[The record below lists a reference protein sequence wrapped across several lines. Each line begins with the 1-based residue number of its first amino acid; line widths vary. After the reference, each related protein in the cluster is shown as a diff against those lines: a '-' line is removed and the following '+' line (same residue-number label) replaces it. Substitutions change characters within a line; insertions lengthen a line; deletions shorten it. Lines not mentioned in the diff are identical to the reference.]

1 MFLASILWTIHT
13 RNQSA
18 SGLTD
23 FRIFFVPSHDYPKPA
38 TTSNGTADH
47 AHCGRAKIAVVMK
60 TDNTPTSPLEGMAD
74 SKDAKHAACAFAS
87 LPDEIIELILST
99 CDPSSFAS
107 LVLLNRNWRRV
118 SQQAQL
124 YAQQL
129 SRCRSYTTS
138 HPAIALPVD
147 DDELPKL
154 RKAFAHEVKR
164 NLYEA
169 YLRPQETIIKL
180 VSTSI
185 ISSSAA
191 LPGGEAFHFAFSSNG
206 QYVLA
211 YSTSR
216 IHVLRFEGQ
225 ELTVERE
232 LKILRR
238 PASITILDDGSMLAV
253 LSIDHQVDL
262 YDLSNGKPKHI
273 RAIALDHHPRTI
285 SLSPGG
291 SVLAAAYDGGIEV
304 YSLSATLATDKRGV
318 KSDAADSLSFSRD
331 GMQLLGTTIHSKNLN
346 TVILTA
352 PYFNPGEYSP
362 EDSIGQLWA
371 TSILF
376 PNSSRDCSH
385 AVLLPSATDCG
396 ANWTFTYDR
405 AFETFRAVRIDDLRN
420 GTTYFTGPVADAHS
434 SSKLLPSTLPA
445 TTGSGDLVSAG
456 FQGKEIWC
464 YGVPEDLDAPPES
477 TAEAD
482 SAEFGTPL
490 SHKSSLSG
498 NGQRGSTPVPK
509 DANGNKVPKWQELS
523 NRSRNTF
530 IEGRH
535 VSSLDGIVALKWVA
549 TKAGSPCERLVAAAP
564 GGVGDAQGHA
574 FDLNEDGIAPMD
586 GGRLLLLDFDYSI
599 VNGEKRTIT
608 IEVGEKEPEVLEEE
622 HRDMETEVAI
632 VRRRT
637 VAQSRGNHPAVLRST
652 TIAARPER
660 GPVFTLP
667 RRLDGVP
674 MSALRR
680 SSITKEALSP
690 TDETSETAS
699 MTSIDDQEA
708 LDAPYAHG
716 TPRSVATLRRAATAA
731 AINRVLHPPRFGATP
746 GPPRMRPADGH
757 NEVPHESDADN
768 WVPPPP
774 PYSKDDIPTLPEHLR
789 NAIQV
794 GVTGVPSGLHRSST
808 QRSSASTESN
818 TVSSLRRSRTT
829 YVPMSRSSESP
840 VSPHLS
846 FTSPVSPP
854 LAAAIPRPSSS
865 SSAISASSNV
875 NRESQSFQT
884 PGNADDFDDMYDV
897 SPQRT
902 PEPPAAV
909 PVAPVAPAPTN
920 TIPRRPVGQP
930 VVAIPESPVM
940 SAPSVEPVS
949 PIPRRTI
956 PIPTVPDISVT
967 PDQLDGN
974 AGNSSNY
981 IPPTEERTALVEQ
994 PASTDGTQVQYA
1006 TVPPPQGSQFSG
1018 LPSMSPITPLNL
1030 HYPPSQD
1037 PPSRSDISPD
1047 ANSGV
1052 PAPPAELTPADVN
1065 LPSTSLLERLNSRAQ
1080 RPNSQQIGA
1089 QPRAASGSF
1098 QQAPAIHPVLP
1109 VHQNPYPYPES
1120 PGQVNVRPIQYNQTS
1135 YTDFGPPPRAA
1146 TGAYNAQTTM
1156 SPIYPPPSHEQG
1168 NLGAYHSPYGD
1179 QQPFSPGGLRPHMA
1193 RLETIYS
1200 VGSNGSAPAHTP
1212 TWPIAAGVSRRAS
1225 RAERSAAI
1233 NMQQAKQKGWRGTMK
1248 RKKKKKK
1255 DLDTMSS
1262 AGWTDVTTAS
1272 YASEPARREKGG
1284 KCEIM

>member
-1 MFLASILWTIHT
+1 M
-13 RNQSA
+13 
-18 SGLTD
+18 
-23 FRIFFVPSHDYPKPA
+23 
-38 TTSNGTADH
+38 
-47 AHCGRAKIAVVMK
+47 
-60 TDNTPTSPLEGMAD
+60 
-74 SKDAKHAACAFAS
+74 
-87 LPDEIIELILST
+87 
-99 CDPSSFAS
+99 
-107 LVLLNRNWRRV
+107 
-118 SQQAQL
+118 
-124 YAQQL
+124 
-129 SRCRSYTTS
+129 
-138 HPAIALPVD
+138 PVD

-164 NLYEA
+164 NLFEA

-180 VSTSI
+180 VSTS

-216 IHVLRFEGQ
+216 IHVLRFVG
-225 ELTVERE
+225 LDVTVERE

-238 PASITILDDGSMLAV
+238 PASVTILDDGSMLAV
-253 LSIDHQVDL
+253 LSMDHQVDL

-304 YSLSATLATDKRGV
+304 YSLSGAALATDKRGV

-331 GMQLLGTTIHSKNLN
+331 GMQLLGTTIHSKNPN

-420 GTTYFTGPVADAHS
+420 GTTYFTGPVADVS
-434 SSKLLPSTLPA
+434 STSKLLPNTLPA

-464 YGVPEDLDAPPES
+464 YGVPEDLDPPSES
-477 TAEAD
+477 AAEVD
-482 SAEFGTPL
+482 SADFGTPL

-498 NGQRGSTPVPK
+498 NGQRESSTAPK
-509 DANGNKVPKWQELS
+509 DSNGNKVPKWQELS
-523 NRSRNTF
+523 NRSRNSF

-535 VSSLDGIVALKWVA
+535 VSSLDGIVALKWV
-549 TKAGSPCERLVAAAP
+549 TTSSGTPSERLVAAAP
-564 GGVGDAQGHA
+564 GGVGYAQGHA

-637 VAQSRGNHPAVLRST
+637 VAQSRGSHSAVLRST

-660 GPVFTLP
+660 GPIFTLP
-667 RRLDGVP
+667 SRLEGLPV
-674 MSALRR
+674 SALRR
-680 SSITKEALSP
+680 PSVTKAALSP
-690 TDETSETAS
+690 TDESSETAS

-731 AINRVLHPPRFGATP
+731 AINRVLHPPRFGVQP

-794 GVTGVPSGLHRSST
+794 GVTGLPSNLHRSST
-808 QRSSASTESN
+808 QRSSASSESN
-818 TVSSLRRSRTT
+818 PMSSLRRSRTT
-829 YVPMSRSSESP
+829 YVPMSRSSASP

-846 FTSPVSPP
+846 LASRVSPP
-854 LAAAIPRPSSS
+854 LAVVIPRPTSS
-865 SSAISASSNV
+865 SSAVSASSDL
-875 NRESQSFQT
+875 NREPQSFQT
-884 PGNADDFDDMYDV
+884 PANTDDFDDMYDV

-902 PEPPAAV
+902 PEPSAAV
-909 PVAPVAPAPTN
+909 PATLALAN

-930 VVAIPESPVM
+930 VVTISESPVM

-949 PIPRRTI
+949 PIPRRAI
-956 PIPTVPDISVT
+956 PIPKVQDISVT
-967 PDQLDGN
+967 PDHWDGGAGN
-974 AGNSSNY
+974 ASNTM
-981 IPPTEERTALVEQ
+981 PPNEEKTQTLAEQ
-994 PASTDGTQVQYA
+994 TASTDGTQVQYVTTQA
-1006 TVPPPQGSQFSG
+1006 PQGSQFTS
-1018 LPSMSPITPLNL
+1018 LPKLSPITPLDL
-1030 HYPPSQD
+1030 HYPPIQD
-1037 PPSRSDISPD
+1037 PPSQTDISPD

-1080 RPNSQQIGA
+1080 RPISQQLA
-1089 QPRAASGSF
+1089 NQPRAAPGSY
-1098 QQAPAIHPVLP
+1098 QQPPISQPAY
-1109 VHQNPYPYPES
+1109 QYPQTPS
-1120 PGQVNVRPIQYNQTS
+1120 QVNVRPRQFSQTS

-1156 SPIYPPPSHEQG
+1156 SPIYPPSSHEQG
-1168 NLGAYHSPYGD
+1168 NLVGYPSPYGE
-1179 QQPFSPGGLRPHMA
+1179 QPPFSPGGLRPHMA
-1193 RLETIYS
+1193 RLDTIYS
-1200 VGSNGSAPAHTP
+1200 VGSNDGLAHTP

-1248 RKKKKKK
+1248 RKKKKK
-1255 DLDTMSS
+1255 DYDVASS

-1272 YASEPARREKGG
+1272 YASESRRDKKG
-1284 KCEIM
+1284 KCAIM

>member
-1 MFLASILWTIHT
+1 M
-13 RNQSA
+13 
-18 SGLTD
+18 
-23 FRIFFVPSHDYPKPA
+23 
-38 TTSNGTADH
+38 
-47 AHCGRAKIAVVMK
+47 
-60 TDNTPTSPLEGMAD
+60 
-74 SKDAKHAACAFAS
+74 
-87 LPDEIIELILST
+87 
-99 CDPSSFAS
+99 
-107 LVLLNRNWRRV
+107 
-118 SQQAQL
+118 
-124 YAQQL
+124 
-129 SRCRSYTTS
+129 
-138 HPAIALPVD
+138 PVD

-185 ISSSAA
+185 SSSAA

-216 IHVLRFEGQ
+216 IHVLRFVGLEV
-225 ELTVERE
+225 TVERE

-253 LSIDHQVDL
+253 LSMDHQVDL

-304 YSLSATLATDKRGV
+304 YSLSAAALPTDKRGV

-331 GMQLLGTTIHSKNLN
+331 GMQLLGTTIHSKNPN

-385 AVLLPSATDCG
+385 AVLLPSAADCG

-420 GTTYFTGPVADAHS
+420 GTTYFTGPVADAS
-434 SSKLLPSTLPA
+434 STSKLLPNTLPA

-456 FQGKEIWC
+456 FLGREIWC

-482 SAEFGTPL
+482 SADFGTPR
-490 SHKSSLSG
+490 SHKSILSG
-498 NGQRGSTPVPK
+498 NGQREPTTAPK

-523 NRSRNTF
+523 NRSRNSF

-535 VSSLDGIVALKWVA
+535 VSSLDGIVALKWITA
-549 TKAGSPCERLVAAAP
+549 SSGTSSERLVAAAP
-564 GGVGDAQGHA
+564 GGVGHAQGHA

-599 VNGEKRTIT
+599 ANGEKRTIT

-637 VAQSRGNHPAVLRST
+637 VAQSRGNNMSVLRST

-667 RRLDGVP
+667 RRLEGLP

-680 SSITKEALSP
+680 PSVALSP

-731 AINRVLHPPRFGATP
+731 AINRVLHPPRFGEQP

-789 NAIQV
+789 NAIQI
-794 GVTGVPSGLHRSST
+794 GVTGLPNNLHRSST
-808 QRSSASTESN
+808 QRSSASSESN
-818 TVSSLRRSRTT
+818 PISSLRRSRTT
-829 YVPMSRSSESP
+829 YVPMSRSSASP

-846 FTSPVSPP
+846 LTSPVSPP
-854 LAAAIPRPSSS
+854 LPVAIPRPTSA
-865 SSAISASSNV
+865 SSAISASSDL
-875 NRESQSFQT
+875 NREPQSFQT
-884 PGNADDFDDMYDV
+884 PATADDFDDMYDV

-902 PEPPAAV
+902 PEPSAAV
-909 PVAPVAPAPTN
+909 PVAPTPAN

-930 VVAIPESPVM
+930 VVTIPESPVM
-940 SAPSVEPVS
+940 STPSVEPVS
-949 PIPRRTI
+949 PIPRRGI
-956 PIPTVPDISVT
+956 PIPTVQDISVT
-967 PDQLDGN
+967 TDHWDGDAGN
-974 AGNSSNY
+974 ASNTMLANEEETR
-981 IPPTEERTALVEQ
+981 IPSEQ
-994 PASTDGTQVQYA
+994 TTSTDGTQVQYV
-1006 TVPPPQGSQFSG
+1006 TTQVPQNSQFAS
-1018 LPSMSPITPLNL
+1018 LPSLSPMTPLDL

-1037 PPSRSDISPD
+1037 TAPQTDISPD

-1052 PAPPAELTPADVN
+1052 PAAPTELTPADVN

-1080 RPNSQQIGA
+1080 RPNSQQLVNP
-1089 QPRAASGSF
+1089 PRTAPGSF
-1098 QQAPAIHPVLP
+1098 QQPPVIHP
-1109 VHQNPYPYPES
+1109 VHQNTYPES
-1120 PGQVNVRPIQYNQTS
+1120 PNQVNAGLPQFGQTT

-1146 TGAYNAQTTM
+1146 TGAYNAQTAM

-1168 NLGAYHSPYGD
+1168 NQSGYPSPYGD
-1179 QQPFSPGGLRPHMA
+1179 QQPFSPGGLRPHMT

-1200 VGSNGSAPAHTP
+1200 ISSNGDGPAHTP

-1233 NMQQAKQKGWRGTMK
+1233 NMQQAKQKGWRRTMK
-1248 RKKKKKK
+1248 RKGKKKK
-1255 DLDTMSS
+1255 DFDVASS

-1272 YASEPARREKGG
+1272 YASEPRRKEKKG
-1284 KCEIM
+1284 KCAIM

>member
-1 MFLASILWTIHT
+1 M
-13 RNQSA
+13 
-18 SGLTD
+18 
-23 FRIFFVPSHDYPKPA
+23 PA
-38 TTSNGTADH
+38 TTSNATADH
-47 AHCGRAKIAVVMK
+47 ARCGCADAAVVMK
-60 TDNTPTSPLEGMAD
+60 MDNSTTAAPKGMTD
-74 SKDAKHAACAFAS
+74 SKDAKHVACAFAS

-124 YAQQL
+124 YARQL
-129 SRCRSYTTS
+129 SRCRSYATS
-138 HPAIALPVD
+138 HRTIALPVD
-147 DDELPKL
+147 DGELPKL
-154 RKAFAHEVKR
+154 RREFAHEVKR

-180 VSTSI
+180 VSTS

-216 IHVLRFEGQ
+216 IHVLRFVGLEV
-225 ELTVERE
+225 TVERE

-238 PASITILDDGSMLAV
+238 PASVTILDDGSMLAV
-253 LSIDHQVDL
+253 LSMDHQVDL

-285 SLSPGG
+285 ELSPGG

-304 YSLSATLATDKRGV
+304 YSLSATALATDKRGV

-331 GMQLLGTTIHSKNLN
+331 GMQLLGTTIHSKNPN

-385 AVLLPSATDCG
+385 AVLLPSAADCG

-420 GTTYFTGPVADAHS
+420 GTTYFTGPVADVS
-434 SSKLLPSTLPA
+434 STSKLLPNTLPA
-445 TTGSGDLVSAG
+445 ATSSGDLVSAG

-464 YGVPEDLDAPPES
+464 YGVPEDLDAPHEL

-482 SAEFGTPL
+482 SGDFGTPL
-490 SHKSSLSG
+490 SHKSSLSCS
-498 NGQRGSTPVPK
+498 GQRESTTAPK

-523 NRSRNTF
+523 HRSRNLF

-535 VSSLDGIVALKWVA
+535 VSSLDGIVALKWV
-549 TKAGSPCERLVAAAP
+549 TTSSCNSSERLVAAAP
-564 GGVGDAQGHA
+564 GGVGHAQGHA

-637 VAQSRGNHPAVLRST
+637 VAQSRGNHSAVLRST
-652 TIAARPER
+652 TVAARPER
-660 GPVFTLP
+660 GPAFTLP
-667 RRLDGVP
+667 RRLEGLP
-674 MSALRR
+674 IAALRR
-680 SSITKEALSP
+680 QSATKASLSP

-731 AINRVLHPPRFGATP
+731 AINRVLHPPRFGETP
-746 GPPRMRPADGH
+746 GPPRMRPADGR

-794 GVTGVPSGLHRSST
+794 GVTGLPSGLHRSST

-818 TVSSLRRSRTT
+818 PVSGLRRSRTT
-829 YVPMSRSSESP
+829 YVSMSRSSASP
-840 VSPHLS
+840 ISPHLS
-846 FTSPVSPP
+846 FISPVSPA
-854 LAAAIPRPSSS
+854 LAVAIPRPVSS
-865 SSAISASSNV
+865 SSAISASSDL
-875 NRESQSFQT
+875 NREPQSFQT
-884 PGNADDFDDMYDV
+884 PADTDGFDDMYDV

-909 PVAPVAPAPTN
+909 PVAPAPAN
-920 TIPRRPVGQP
+920 MIPRRPVGQP
-930 VVAIPESPVM
+930 VVDIPESPIM
-940 SAPSVEPVS
+940 SSPSIEPVS
-949 PIPRRTI
+949 PIPRRAI
-956 PIPTVPDISVT
+956 PIPTVQDISVT
-967 PDQLDGN
+967 PDHLDGDASN
-974 AGNSSNY
+974 PGNT
-981 IPPTEERTALVEQ
+981 IPANDERTRTLSEQ
-994 PASTDGTQVQYA
+994 TASIDGTQVQYV
-1006 TVPPPQGSQFSG
+1006 TQGSQFTS
-1018 LPSMSPITPLNL
+1018 LPTMSPITPLDL
-1030 HYPPSQD
+1030 YYPPRPEPAPQT
-1037 PPSRSDISPD
+1037 DISPD
-1047 ANSGV
+1047 ANLGV

-1065 LPSTSLLERLNSRAQ
+1065 LPNTSLLERLNSRSQ
-1080 RPNSQQIGA
+1080 RPSNQQLA
-1089 QPRAASGSF
+1089 NQPSAAAGSF
-1098 QQAPAIHPVLP
+1098 QQPPAIHTL
-1109 VHQNPYPYPES
+1109 HQNIYPES
-1120 PGQVNVRPIQYNQTS
+1120 PNQVNAGPQQFSQTS
-1135 YTDFGPPPRAA
+1135 YTDFKPPPRAA
-1146 TGAYNAQTTM
+1146 AGAYNAQTTM

-1168 NLGAYHSPYGD
+1168 IQGGYPGPYGD
-1179 QQPFSPGGLRPHMA
+1179 QQPFSPGGLRPHIT

-1200 VGSNGSAPAHTP
+1200 INSNGEGPVHSPS
-1212 TWPIAAGVSRRAS
+1212 WPMAAGVSRRAS

-1233 NMQQAKQKGWRGTMK
+1233 NIQQAKQKGWRGTIK
-1248 RKKKKKK
+1248 RKKKKK
-1255 DLDTMSS
+1255 DLDAASS
-1262 AGWTDVTTAS
+1262 AGWTDVTTTS
-1272 YASEPARREKGG
+1272 YATEPIRKEKKG
-1284 KCEIM
+1284 KCAIM

>member
-1 MFLASILWTIHT
+1 M
-13 RNQSA
+13 
-18 SGLTD
+18 
-23 FRIFFVPSHDYPKPA
+23 PA
-38 TTSNGTADH
+38 TTSDGIADH
-47 AHCGRAKIAVVMK
+47 AHCGCADTAVVMK
-60 TDNTPTSPLEGMAD
+60 MDNPTTTALKDKGD

-87 LPDEIIELILST
+87 LPDEIIELILLT

-129 SRCRSYTTS
+129 SRCRSYATS
-138 HPAIALPVD
+138 HRTIALTVD

-185 ISSSAA
+185 SSSAA
-191 LPGGEAFHFAFSSNG
+191 LPGGEAFHFAFSANG

-216 IHVLRFEGQ
+216 IHVLRFVGLEV
-225 ELTVERE
+225 TVERE

-238 PASITILDDGSMLAV
+238 PASITILDDGTMLAV
-253 LSIDHQVDL
+253 LSMDHQVDL

-304 YSLSATLATDKRGV
+304 YSLSATASATDKRGV
-318 KSDAADSLSFSRD
+318 KSDAADSLSFSKD
-331 GMQLLGTTIHSKNLN
+331 GMQLLGTTIHSKNPN

-385 AVLLPSATDCG
+385 AVLLPSAADCG

-420 GTTYFTGPVADAHS
+420 GTTYFTGPVADALS
-434 SSKLLPSTLPA
+434 TSKLLPNTLPA

-482 SAEFGTPL
+482 SGDFGTPL

-498 NGQRGSTPVPK
+498 NGQRESTTAPK

-523 NRSRNTF
+523 NRSRNSF

-535 VSSLDGIVALKWVA
+535 VSSLEGIVALKWI
-549 TKAGSPCERLVAAAP
+549 TTSSGTSSERLVAAAP
-564 GGVGDAQGHA
+564 GGLGYAQGHA

-599 VNGEKRTIT
+599 SNGEKRTIT

-622 HRDMETEVAI
+622 HRDIETEVAI

-637 VAQSRGNHPAVLRST
+637 VAQSRGNNPAVLRST

-667 RRLDGVP
+667 RRLEGLP
-674 MSALRR
+674 ASALRR
-680 SSITKEALSP
+680 PSVTKAALSP
-690 TDETSETAS
+690 TDESSETAS
-699 MTSIDDQEA
+699 MASIDDQEA

-731 AINRVLHPPRFGATP
+731 AINRVLHPPRFGETP
-746 GPPRMRPADGH
+746 GPPRMRAADGR

-794 GVTGVPSGLHRSST
+794 GVTGLPNNLHRSST
-808 QRSSASTESN
+808 QRSSASSESN
-818 TVSSLRRSRTT
+818 PITGLRRSRTS
-829 YVPMSRSSESP
+829 YVPMSRSSASP

-846 FTSPVSPP
+846 LTSPVSPP
-854 LAAAIPRPSSS
+854 LAVAIPRPSSS
-865 SSAISASSNV
+865 SSAISASSDL
-875 NRESQSFQT
+875 NREPQPLQT
-884 PGNADDFDDMYDV
+884 PANADDFDDMYDV

-902 PEPPAAV
+902 PEPSTAV
-909 PVAPVAPAPTN
+909 PVAPAPAN

-930 VVAIPESPVM
+930 AVAIPESPVM
-940 SAPSVEPVS
+940 SIPSVEPVS
-949 PIPRRTI
+949 PIPRRAI
-956 PIPTVPDISVT
+956 PIPAVQDISVT
-967 PDQLDGN
+967 PDQWDAGN
-974 AGNSSNY
+974 ASNT
-981 IPPTEERTALVEQ
+981 IPADEEKMQQLPEQTA
-994 PASTDGTQVQYA
+994 PTDGTQVQYITTQA
-1006 TVPPPQGSQFSG
+1006 PQGSQFTS
-1018 LPSMSPITPLNL
+1018 LPLMSPITPLDL

-1037 PPSRSDISPD
+1037 QAPQTDITPD

-1052 PAPPAELTPADVN
+1052 PAAPAELTPADVN

-1080 RPNSQQIGA
+1080 IPSSQQLA
-1089 QPRAASGSF
+1089 NQPRAASGSF
-1098 QQAPAIHPVLP
+1098 QQPPPIHTA
-1109 VHQNPYPYPES
+1109 HQSMYPES
-1120 PGQVNVRPIQYNQTS
+1120 PNQVNAGIPQFGQTS
-1135 YTDFGPPPRAA
+1135 FTDFGPPPRAA
-1146 TGAYNAQTTM
+1146 TGAYNSQATI
-1156 SPIYPPPSHEQG
+1156 SPIYPPPSHEQR
-1168 NLGAYHSPYGD
+1168 NLVGYPSPYDD
-1179 QQPFSPGGLRPHMA
+1179 QQQFPPGGLRPHMT

-1200 VGSNGSAPAHTP
+1200 ISSNGDGQPHTP
-1212 TWPIAAGVSRRAS
+1212 TWPMAVGVSRRTS

-1233 NMQQAKQKGWRGTMK
+1233 NMQQAKKKGWGGTMR

-1255 DLDTMSS
+1255 DFDVASS

-1272 YASEPARREKGG
+1272 YASEPQRNEKKG
-1284 KCEIM
+1284 KCAIM

>member
-1 MFLASILWTIHT
+1 M
-13 RNQSA
+13 
-18 SGLTD
+18 
-23 FRIFFVPSHDYPKPA
+23 PA

-47 AHCGRAKIAVVMK
+47 ADCGCANTAVVMK
-60 TDNTPTSPLEGMAD
+60 IDNSTTAASKDTAD

-129 SRCRSYTTS
+129 SRCRSYATS
-138 HPAIALPVD
+138 HRTIALPVD

-185 ISSSAA
+185 SSSAA
-191 LPGGEAFHFAFSSNG
+191 LPGGEAFHFAFSANG

-216 IHVLRFEGQ
+216 IHVLRFAGLEV
-225 ELTVERE
+225 TVERE

-238 PASITILDDGSMLAV
+238 PASITILDDGTMLAV
-253 LSIDHQVDL
+253 LSMDHQVDL

-304 YSLSATLATDKRGV
+304 YSLSAAALASDKRGV

-331 GMQLLGTTIHSKNLN
+331 GMQLLGTTIHSKNPN

-385 AVLLPSATDCG
+385 AVLLPSAADCG
-396 ANWTFTYDR
+396 ANYTFTYDR

-420 GTTYFTGPVADAHS
+420 GTTYFTGPVADMS
-434 SSKLLPSTLPA
+434 STQKLLPNTLPA

-464 YGVPEDLDAPPES
+464 YGVPENLDAPPEP
-477 TAEAD
+477 TTEAD
-482 SAEFGTPL
+482 SADFGTPL

-498 NGQRGSTPVPK
+498 NGQRDTIAAPK

-523 NRSRNTF
+523 NRSRNSF

-535 VSSLDGIVALKWVA
+535 VSSLDGIVALKWI
-549 TKAGSPCERLVAAAP
+549 TSSPGTSCERLVAAAP
-564 GGVGDAQGHA
+564 GGVGYAQGHA

-637 VAQSRGNHPAVLRST
+637 VAQSRVNNPSVLRST

-667 RRLDGVP
+667 RRLDGLP

-680 SSITKEALSP
+680 PSASREALSP

-731 AINRVLHPPRFGATP
+731 AINRVLHPPRFGQQP

-794 GVTGVPSGLHRSST
+794 GVPGLPHSLQRSST

-818 TVSSLRRSRTT
+818 PLSSLRRSRTT
-829 YVPMSRSSESP
+829 YVPMSRSSGSP
-840 VSPHLS
+840 ASPHLS
-846 FTSPVSPP
+846 LASPISPR
-854 LAAAIPRPSSS
+854 LAVAIPRPVSS
-865 SSAISASSNV
+865 SSAISASSDIIG
-875 NRESQSFQT
+875 EPQSFQT
-884 PGNADDFDDMYDV
+884 PTNADDFDDMYDV

-909 PVAPVAPAPTN
+909 PVAPAPSN

-930 VVAIPESPVM
+930 VVTIPESPVM
-940 SAPSVEPVS
+940 STPSVEPMS
-949 PIPRRTI
+949 PIPRRAI
-956 PIPTVPDISVT
+956 PIPTVQDISVT
-967 PDQLDGN
+967 PDHLDSDAGN
-974 AGNSSNY
+974 ASNT
-981 IPPTEERTALVEQ
+981 IPTNEENMRTLPEQ
-994 PASTDGTQVQYA
+994 TASTDGTQVQYMTIQA
-1006 TVPPPQGSQFSG
+1006 PQASQFTG
-1018 LPSMSPITPLNL
+1018 LPTLSPITPLDL
-1030 HYPPSQD
+1030 HYPPSPD
-1037 PPSRSDISPD
+1037 PAAQTDVSPD
-1047 ANSGV
+1047 ARAGI

-1080 RPNSQQIGA
+1080 RPSSQQLGH

-1098 QQAPAIHPVLP
+1098 QQPPVVVHP
-1109 VHQNPYPYPES
+1109 VHQNMYPES
-1120 PGQVNVRPIQYNQTS
+1120 PNQVNTGLPQFSQTS
-1135 YTDFGPPPRAA
+1135 FTDFGPPPRAA

-1156 SPIYPPPSHEQG
+1156 SPIYPPPSHGQG
-1168 NLGAYHSPYGD
+1168 NLVGYPSPYGD
-1179 QQPFSPGGLRPHMA
+1179 QQQFSPGGLRPHMT
-1193 RLETIYS
+1193 RLDTIYS
-1200 VGSNGSAPAHTP
+1200 ISSNGDGPAHTP

-1233 NMQQAKQKGWRGTMK
+1233 NMQQAKQRGWRGTMK
-1248 RKKKKKK
+1248 RKDKKKKK
-1255 DLDTMSS
+1255 DYDVASS

-1272 YASEPARREKGG
+1272 YASKKEKKG
-1284 KCEIM
+1284 KCAIM

>member
-1 MFLASILWTIHT
+1 M
-13 RNQSA
+13 
-18 SGLTD
+18 
-23 FRIFFVPSHDYPKPA
+23 
-38 TTSNGTADH
+38 
-47 AHCGRAKIAVVMK
+47 
-60 TDNTPTSPLEGMAD
+60 
-74 SKDAKHAACAFAS
+74 
-87 LPDEIIELILST
+87 
-99 CDPSSFAS
+99 
-107 LVLLNRNWRRV
+107 
-118 SQQAQL
+118 
-124 YAQQL
+124 
-129 SRCRSYTTS
+129 
-138 HPAIALPVD
+138 PVD
-147 DDELPKL
+147 DDKLPKL

-180 VSTSI
+180 VSTS

-216 IHVLRFEGQ
+216 IHVLRFVGLEV
-225 ELTVERE
+225 TVERE

-253 LSIDHQVDL
+253 LSMDHQVDL

-304 YSLSATLATDKRGV
+304 YSLSATALATDKRGV
-318 KSDAADSLSFSRD
+318 KSDAADSLSFSKD
-331 GMQLLGTTIHSKNLN
+331 GMQLLGTTIHSKNPN

-385 AVLLPSATDCG
+385 AVLLPSAADCG

-420 GTTYFTGPVADAHS
+420 GTTYFTGPVADS
-434 SSKLLPSTLPA
+434 SSTSKLLPNTLPA

-456 FQGKEIWC
+456 FLGKEIWC

-482 SAEFGTPL
+482 SADLGTPR
-490 SHKSSLSG
+490 SHKSSLSV
-498 NGQRGSTPVPK
+498 NGQRELTTAPK
-509 DANGNKVPKWQELS
+509 DANGNKIPKWQELS
-523 NRSRNTF
+523 NRSRNSF

-535 VSSLDGIVALKWVA
+535 VSSLDGIVALKWI
-549 TKAGSPCERLVAAAP
+549 TTSSNTSSERLIAAAP
-564 GGVGDAQGHA
+564 GGVGYAQGHA

-586 GGRLLLLDFDYSI
+586 GGRLLLLDFDYSV

-608 IEVGEKEPEVLEEE
+608 IEVGEKEPEILEEE

-637 VAQSRGNHPAVLRST
+637 VAQSRSNNPAVLRST

-667 RRLDGVP
+667 RRLEGLP

-680 SSITKEALSP
+680 PSVTKAALSP

-731 AINRVLHPPRFGATP
+731 AINRVLHPPRFGETP

-774 PYSKDDIPTLPEHLR
+774 PYSKDDIPTLPAHLR

-794 GVTGVPSGLHRSST
+794 GVTGLPSNLHRSST

-818 TVSSLRRSRTT
+818 PLSSLRRSRTT
-829 YVPMSRSSESP
+829 YVPMSRSSASP

-846 FTSPVSPP
+846 LASPVSPP
-854 LAAAIPRPSSS
+854 LAVVVPRPP
-865 SSAISASSNV
+865 SASSAV
-875 NRESQSFQT
+875 SASSDLTREPRSFQT
-884 PGNADDFDDMYDV
+884 PANADDFDDMYDV

-909 PVAPVAPAPTN
+909 PVAPAPVN

-930 VVAIPESPVM
+930 VVTIPESAVT
-940 SAPSVEPVS
+940 ATPSIEPVS
-949 PIPRRTI
+949 PIPRRAI
-956 PIPTVPDISVT
+956 PISTVQDTSVT
-967 PDQLDGN
+967 PDHWDRDAVN
-974 AGNSSNY
+974 TRNT
-981 IPPTEERTALVEQ
+981 IPTSEDKPRAPPDQTT
-994 PASTDGTQVQYA
+994 PTDGTQVQYVSIQA
-1006 TVPPPQGSQFSG
+1006 SQGSQFTS
-1018 LPSMSPITPLNL
+1018 LPMMSPITPLDL

-1037 PPSRSDISPD
+1037 PALQSDISPD

-1065 LPSTSLLERLNSRAQ
+1065 LPSSSLLERLNSRSQ
-1080 RPNSQQIGA
+1080 RPSSQQLA
-1089 QPRAASGSF
+1089 NQPRAASGSF
-1098 QQAPAIHPVLP
+1098 QPPPIHPVY
-1109 VHQNPYPYPES
+1109 QNTYPES
-1120 PGQVNVRPIQYNQTS
+1120 PNQVNAGPPFIQTS
-1135 YTDFGPPPRAA
+1135 YTDFRGPPMVAS
-1146 TGAYNAQTTM
+1146 GAYNAQTNM
-1156 SPIYPPPSHEQG
+1156 SPIYPPSSRGQV
-1168 NLGAYHSPYGD
+1168 NLVGYPSPYGN
-1179 QQPFSPGGLRPHMA
+1179 QEPFSPGGLRPPME

-1200 VGSNGSAPAHTP
+1200 ISSNGDGPAHTP
-1212 TWPIAAGVSRRAS
+1212 SWPVAVGVSRRVS

-1233 NMQQAKQKGWRGTMK
+1233 NMQQAKQRGWHGTMK
-1248 RKKKKKK
+1248 RKKKKK
-1255 DLDTMSS
+1255 DLDAASS

-1272 YASEPARREKGG
+1272 YASGPGRKEKKG